1 MNITFERKGATFLPC
16 LEPNIRNDSRL
27 YDGLGNKSYA
37 RNLLSRVDPMHVLS
51 GAIGYHEA
59 VTSTTSCTT
68 MWGVPSCANVKRL
81 FHALLFTDEGYYP
94 ILFLMCVGECV
105 LNFLIIKYISCE
117 YHKGVD
123 EADTEIDFFTY
134 LRQAQMFLG
143 GERTYQKINP
153 PDGSGPCVYPA
164 GHLYIFAFFDVL
176 TTHGSRL
183 LPAQVAYAALYICT
197 LILVAQ
203 LYRFASV
210 PPIVLPFLGLSKRL
224 HSIYVLRL
232 FNDPVSMFFVYMCVY
247 LLCRQRWK
255 VACIFYS

>member
-1 MNITFERKGATFLPC
+1 
-16 LEPNIRNDSRL
+16 
-27 YDGLGNKSYA
+27 
-37 RNLLSRVDPMHVLS
+37 MHVLS
-51 GAIGYHEA
+51 GAIGYHET

-68 MWGVPSCANVKRL
+68 MWGVPSCANIKRL

-105 LNFLIIKYISCE
+105 LNVLIIRYISCE

-183 LPAQVAYAALYICT
+183 LPAQVAYTALYICT

-210 PPIVLPFLGLSKRL
+210 PPVSYP
-224 HSIYVLRL
+224 HLR
-232 FNDPVSMFFVYMCVY
+232 
-247 LLCRQRWK
+247 
-255 VACIFYS
+255 AHET